1 MTPLN
6 LRELIL
12 FIAGFSLLFGLLML
26 FFKKSTPFIRGI
38 FHWATGSFIVA
49 SSLFIYAF
57 YPYPG
62 EFINLLFTNL
72 LAFTGQCFFLLAFWK
87 FKEKRVNYL
96 ILIGLP
102 VVSVIATTIFTY
114 VYHHMGLRVTV
125 NSVIYAIWAGFCFY
139 EMLVPPDESLKII
152 FRVNAMAFLLFG
164 LAMLTR
170 AVVTFSLKEIDLMAP
185 TIESLILFS
194 ALALAEI
201 LINFGFIIMVN
212 VSIASDLTRQIA
224 MKDRFFSIIAHDLK
238 NPMNNILGFS
248 ELLLMKIKRND
259 IGEMEMISHAI
270 KNSVIQTY
278 NLLEN
283 LLEWS
288 LSQSKK
294 IPFAPE
300 KIDLR
305 QLIEEEKDFYLSFV
319 ASKKLTIEFI
329 GEKDIKI
336 FADRNM
342 LKTILRNLITNAV
355 KYSHTGGKIMIES
368 KLLPS
373 FVEIAITDT
382 GVGIAPNRLEKIFT
396 LDEKITTR
404 GTAEEKGS
412 GLGLLLCKE
421 FIEKHKGKIWINSEP
436 QKGTTVFFTL
446 PLG

>member
-1 MTPLN
+1 MTQLN
-6 LRELIL
+6 IREFIL
-12 FIAGFSLLFGLLML
+12 FIAGFSLLFGFLML
-26 FFKKSTPFIRGI
+26 FFKRTALFIPGI
-38 FHWATGSFIVA
+38 FHWATGSFFVGI
-49 SSLFIYAF
+49 SLFIYAF
-57 YPYPG
+57 YPFPNEY
-62 EFINLLFTNL
+62 INLLFTNW
-72 LAFTGQCFFLLAFWK
+72 LAFTGQCLFLFAFWK
-87 FKEKRVNYL
+87 FKEKRVNYI

-102 VVSVIATTIFTY
+102 AASVIATTILTY

-125 NSVIYAIWAGFCFY
+125 NSILYALWAGFCFY
-139 EMLVPPDESLKII
+139 EMLTPPQESLKVI

-170 AVVTFSLKEIDLMAP
+170 AVVTFPLKEIDLMAP

-212 VSIASDLTRQIA
+212 DRITDDLTTQIA

-259 IGEMEMISHAI
+259 ISEMEMVSHAI

-294 IPFAPE
+294 IPFNPE
-300 KIDLR
+300 KINLR
-305 QLIEEEKDFYLSFV
+305 QLISEEKDFYLSFV
-319 ASKKLTIEFI
+319 ASKNLTVEFR
-329 GEKDIKI
+329 GEKDVSI

-342 LKTILRNLITNAV
+342 LKTVLRNLITNAV
-355 KYSHTGGKIMIES
+355 KYSHPGGKIKIES
-368 KLLPS
+368 KLIPS
-373 FVEIAITDT
+373 FVEIAISDT
-382 GVGIAPNRLEKIFT
+382 GVGIAPERLERIFT

-404 GTAEEKGS
+404 GTADEKGS

-421 FIEKHKGKIWINSEP
+421 FIEKHKGRIWINSEAN
-436 QKGTTVFFTL
+436 KGTTVFFTL